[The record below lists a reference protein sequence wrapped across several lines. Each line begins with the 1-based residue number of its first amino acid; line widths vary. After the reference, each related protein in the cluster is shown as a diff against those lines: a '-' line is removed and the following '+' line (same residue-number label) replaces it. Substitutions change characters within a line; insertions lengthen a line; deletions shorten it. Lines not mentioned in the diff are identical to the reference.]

1 MTAAAKLDPRAKIL
15 IIACLSSSA
24 VIMTHWAFLCSLLA
38 VSILLLLLFGVS
50 PWGMIKKIR
59 MLLYMM
65 VFIAIMQS
73 IFTPGGQA
81 LITVENIQLV
91 TTGGLML
98 AGEFILRMLI
108 IVASAGILST
118 SSSRE
123 IIQGLVQWK
132 LPYEVA
138 FMVAMGIRFLP
149 VFAEEFRSAMI
160 AIELRGVDL
169 KSLPLGQKIEVF
181 VSLFQPVVAGA
192 LIKSKAISM
201 SIEMRGFRACPSR
214 SSYLV
219 LKCQAKDYGAMM
231 GSLLLTALVMVCYF
245 SIGRI

>member
-1 MTAAAKLDPRAKIL
+1 MTAAAKLDPRTKLL

-24 VIMTHWAFLCSLLA
+24 VIMTHWAFLSGLFA
-38 VSILLLLLFGVS
+38 VSILLLILFGVS
-50 PWGMIKKIR
+50 PWGMIKKIK

-73 IFTPGGQA
+73 IFVPAGQA
-81 LITVENIQLV
+81 LITIGSIQLV
-91 TTGGLML
+91 TAGGLIL

-123 IIQGLVQWK
+123 IIQGMVQWK

-149 VFAEEFRSAMI
+149 VFADEFRSAMI

-169 KSLPLGQKIEVF
+169 KSLPFRQKIEVF
-181 VSLFQPVVAGA
+181 ASLFQPVVAGA

-219 LKCQAKDYGAMM
+219 LQCQGKDYGAMI
-231 GSLLLTALVMVCYF
+231 GSLLFTAIVMVWYF
-245 SIGRI
+245 STGII